1 MGRNTVP
8 GQQSRPSLL
17 PENGGYRQEGE
28 TLARRLG
35 WWRVRCPGLDTWTLH
50 NGAERSIRPG
60 VLWRKGSVGTQSV
73 AGSRFVERMMT
84 VVST

>member
-1 MGRNTVP
+1 
-8 GQQSRPSLL
+8 
-17 PENGGYRQEGE
+17 
-28 TLARRLG
+28 
-35 WWRVRCPGLDTWTLH
+35 
-50 NGAERSIRPG
+50 